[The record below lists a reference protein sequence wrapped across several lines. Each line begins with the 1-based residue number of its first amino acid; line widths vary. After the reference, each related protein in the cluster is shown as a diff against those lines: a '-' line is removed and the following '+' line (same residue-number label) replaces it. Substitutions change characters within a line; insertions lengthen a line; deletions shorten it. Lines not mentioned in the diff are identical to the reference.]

1 MPVLERLNRIS
12 VPDEFFYIILDKSNR
27 NILAA
32 TNSKGA
38 AMAMSLWQSRISMN
52 VVSNKNSR
60 RDDQQSIDDFL
71 DINRCYK
78 TVLGDLNEDFVLT
91 TVPKADKKSLKILRR
106 EVIRRLL
113 WQTKLASRCE
123 RGTTA
128 VPENIFLEKYS
139 ETILSELDKCRPDK
153 QYYTEPIKD
162 YARITD
168 CSNDVAYNELK
179 LHMDNIAHSRLRN
192 LGLYIKFRNKLNQ
205 VNGDHFSQKLV
216 YEEFLQEMIGN
227 SKI

>member
-1 MPVLERLNRIS
+1 MSVFERLTRIS
-12 VPDEFFYIILDKSNR
+12 VPDEFFYIIVDKPSR

-38 AMAMSLWQSRISMN
+38 AMAISLWQSRIWMN
-52 VVSNKNSR
+52 IVPNKNNR
-60 RDDQQSIDDFL
+60 PPDQQSIDDFL
-71 DINRCYK
+71 DLKRCYK
-78 TVLGDLNEDFVLT
+78 TVLGDFQEDFVLT
-91 TVPKADKKSLKILRR
+91 PIPQTDKKSLKILRR
-106 EVIRRLL
+106 EVIRRLF

-123 RGTTA
+123 RATMV
-128 VPENIFLEKYS
+128 VPENILLEKYS
-139 ETILSELDKCRPDK
+139 ESILSELDKCDLST

-168 CSNDVAYNELK
+168 CSNNVAYNELK
-179 LHMDNIAHSRLRN
+179 LHMDNLAHSRLRN

-205 VNGDHFSQKLV
+205 VAGDYDSQKLV
-216 YEEFLQEMIGN
+216 YEEFLQEMFGN